1 MNPDT
6 NKDNLFSA
14 HNVTGVFGERRA
26 LQGLNFDIHPAEA
39 VTRGDAD
46 GAGKFTLVRSI
57 SGLFQATHGH
67 YILNRNDVRFCI
79 PNISVEI
86 ARILSDLQIKT

>member
-1 MNPDT
+1 MNTYT
-6 NKDNLFSA
+6 NKDILFSV
-14 HNVTGVFGERRA
+14 HKVTGVFGERRA

-39 VTRGDAD
+39 VRRCDAD

-57 SGLFQATHGH
+57 SGLFQATDGH

-79 PNISVEI
+79 PRISVET
-86 ARILSDLQIKT
+86 ARILSDLHIKT